1 MMEMAFKSDTPVEF
15 RNKLVPV
22 YQNEVKDYE
31 KWYHNGSPRTIWEH
45 INPSAKGMPL
55 DPSDVHTSTPSPT
68 KDDSSASSRL
78 HNYAVILQILALSVS
93 VKFLVHVI

>member
-15 RNKLVPV
+15 RNQLVPV
-22 YQNEVKDYE
+22 FQNEVKDYE
-31 KWYHNGSPRTIWEH
+31 KWYHNGSPETIWEY
-45 INPSAKGMPL
+45 INPSAKGWPL
-55 DPSDVHTSTPSPT
+55 NPSGVHTPTPNPT
-68 KDDSSASSRL
+68 KDESSASSKL

>member
-1 MMEMAFKSDTPVEF
+1 MIEMAFKSDTPIEY

-31 KWYHNGSPRTIWEH
+31 KWYHNGSPETIWVL
-45 INPSAKGMPL
+45 INPLAKGWPL
-55 DPSDVHTSTPSPT
+55 DPSDVPTPSPT
-68 KDDSSASSRL
+68 RDDSSASSRL

-93 VKFLVHVI
+93 VKLLVHVI

>member
-31 KWYHNGSPRTIWEH
+31 KWYNNGSPRTIWVH
-45 INPSAKGMPL
+45 INPSAKGWSL
-55 DPSDVHTSTPSPT
+55 DPSDEYMTTPSPT
-68 KDDSSASSRL
+68 KTDTNASSRL

-93 VKFLVHVI
+93 VKLLVHVI